1 VSATLDIQSR
11 KIALLE
17 AFLNLQ
23 NEEILGQ
30 LEVLIRTD
38 ELTLRKTSLQPM
50 SLQSF
55 EERINASLEDAAN
68 DNVISSA
75 ALISELEEWG

>member
-1 VSATLDIQSR
+1 MSATLDIQSR

-38 ELTLRKTSLQPM
+38 ESTLRKTSLQPM

-55 EERINASLEDAAN
+55 EERINASLEDTAN

>member
-38 ELTLRKTSLQPM
+38 ESTLRKTSLQPM

-68 DNVISSA
+68 ENVISSA

>member
-38 ELTLRKTSLQPM
+38 ESTLRKTSLQPM

-55 EERINASLEDAAN
+55 EERINASLEDADN